1 MDIFNPKTL
10 SDIYPDVEKIVIT
23 YNVSSGGMG
32 VISTEGNKIVVNH
45 KDRIAEN
52 IPCPNRTCGR
62 AIPLTE
68 RIDYC
73 IKNGLESYEFVE
85 MCPGR
90 EHNEHDHAGACLNTF
105 KVCMIFSYR

>member
-1 MDIFNPKTL
+1 MDIFSPKKL
-10 SDIYPDVEKIVIT
+10 SDVYPNVEQIVIT
-23 YNVSSGGMG
+23 YDVSGGGMG
-32 VISTEGNKIVVNH
+32 VISTEGNKIVVNP
-45 KDRIAEN
+45 KDRIVEN

-85 MCPGR
+85 MCSGR
-90 EHNEHDHAGACLNTF
+90 EHHEHDHAGACLTTF
-105 KVCMIFSYR
+105 TVCMKLSYR